1 MVVVRELAGAVH
13 GRMERTGTAGCL
25 LVMAWVLL
33 LLLLLLHS
41 RSWSAHVIRMVVV
54 VVVMAS
60 GIHMGCGHAGLGLWH
75 LATVHTLV
83 DVVGRRLLGA
93 VIEVGLVVQRGWT
106 IAMLLLLLLLLW
118 GVSLT
123 WELSREA
130 LLRVSHYAVRSGGRG
145 FL

>member
-33 LLLLLLHS
+33 LLLLLHS
-41 RSWSAHVIRMVVV
+41 RSWSAHVVRMVVV
-54 VVVMAS
+54 VVMMAS
-60 GIHMGCGHAGLGLWH
+60 GIHMGCGHAGLGLLH

-93 VIEVGLVVQRGWT
+93 VIEVRLVVQRGWT
-106 IAMLLLLLLLLW
+106 IAMLLLLLLLW
-118 GVSLT
+118 GVSLG

-130 LLRVSHYAVRSGGRG
+130 LLRVSHYAVRSGGGG

>member
-25 LVMAWVLL
+25 LMMAWV

-41 RSWSAHVIRMVVV
+41 RSWSTHVIRMVVV
-54 VVVMAS
+54 VVMMAS
-60 GIHMGCGHAGLGLWH
+60 GIHMGGGHAGLGLWH

-83 DVVGRRLLGA
+83 DVVGRRLLGT
-93 VIEVGLVVQRGWT
+93 VIEVRLVVQRGWT
-106 IAMLLLLLLLLW
+106 IAMLLLLLLLW
-118 GVSLT
+118 GVSLG
-123 WELSREA
+123 WELSRET
-130 LLRVSHYAVRSGGRG
+130 LLRVSHYAVRSGGGG

>member
-1 MVVVRELAGAVH
+1 MVVVRELAGTVH
-13 GRMERTGTAGCL
+13 RRMERTGTAGCL

-33 LLLLLLHS
+33 LLLLLHS
-41 RSWSAHVIRMVVV
+41 RSWSAHVVRMVVV
-54 VVVMAS
+54 VVMMAS

-93 VIEVGLVVQRGWT
+93 VIEVRFVVQRGWT

-130 LLRVSHYAVRSGGRG
+130 LLRVSHYAVRSGGGG

>member
-1 MVVVRELAGAVH
+1 MVVVRELAGTVH
-13 GRMERTGTAGCL
+13 RRMERTGTAGCL
-25 LVMAWVLL
+25 LVMAWV

-106 IAMLLLLLLLLW
+106 IAMLLLLLLLW

>member
-1 MVVVRELAGAVH
+1 MVVVRELAGTVH
-13 GRMERTGTAGCL
+13 RRMERTGTAGCL

-33 LLLLLLHS
+33 LLLLHS
-41 RSWSAHVIRMVVV
+41 RSWSAHVVRMVVV
-54 VVVMAS
+54 VVMMAS
-60 GIHMGCGHAGLGLWH
+60 GIHMGCGHAGLGLLH

-93 VIEVGLVVQRGWT
+93 VIEVRLVVQRGWT
-106 IAMLLLLLLLLW
+106 IAMLLLLLLLW

-130 LLRVSHYAVRSGGRG
+130 LLRVSHYAVRSGGG
-145 FL
+145 GLL